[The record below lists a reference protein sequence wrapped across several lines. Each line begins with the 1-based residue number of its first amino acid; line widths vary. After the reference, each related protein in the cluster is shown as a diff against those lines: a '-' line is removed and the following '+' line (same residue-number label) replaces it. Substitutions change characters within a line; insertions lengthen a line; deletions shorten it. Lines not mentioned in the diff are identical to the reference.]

1 MGLTI
6 RSVNKIKANPLVTG
20 AKVNPL
26 TYLNQ
31 QLKVAAYCRVSTEF
45 EEQQSSFETQVNF
58 YTEYINANP
67 KWELVSIYADDGA
80 SGTQIYW
87 RNGFM
92 KMLEDAR
99 EKKFDLLITKSF
111 SRFARNTVDTINI
124 VREFRSLGIDI
135 LFEDMNL
142 HTMDTSGELMITI
155 FSAIAQEE
163 NRNLS
168 KNVTWGY
175 QKKFERGET
184 LIPSTM
190 MGYQKHAGQ
199 IEINSKEAQ
208 VVRLI
213 ASLFLDGMS
222 CYGIKT
228 YLEAHH
234 IKAKKGSKTWSV
246 TTIESMLKNEK
257 YTGNSLLQKTICTD
271 YLTKERKK
279 NEGERHQYY
288 VKDSHP
294 AIYSQDVYDLI
305 QGEFKLRKLSK
316 EESLVS
322 TDFSAGRSKK
332 STQYYLNQVLFC
344 KECKEPFRRYTWT
357 ARGKTEYRW
366 MCRCRKQPKGREKCP
381 LSPSIIEENLH
392 EAIMQAIRKICGKME
407 YIEASKT
414 TSKRLETLNEEIQL
428 YEALL
433 KECVNESH
441 LDALSILKLERS
453 KIQYLNRRSNAVA
466 EKIDEAELAV
476 YSDELVKKLIRK
488 IEVTRKGFL
497 EIEFITGAKVTQQCN
512 CQLA

>member
-6 RSVNKIKANPLVTG
+6 RSVNKIEANPLVTG
-20 AKVNPL
+20 VKVNPL
-26 TYLNQ
+26 NYLNQ

-45 EEQQSSFETQVNF
+45 EQQQSSFETQVNF

-99 EKKFDLLITKSF
+99 AKKFDLLITKSF
-111 SRFARNTVDTINI
+111 SRFARNTVDTINV
-124 VREFRSLGIDI
+124 VREFRDLGIDI
-135 LFEDMNL
+135 LFEDMNI
-142 HTMDTSGELMITI
+142 HTMDTSGELLITV

-184 LIPSTM
+184 LIPSSI
-190 MGYQKHAGQ
+190 MGYQKHEGC

-213 ASLFLDGMS
+213 ASLFLDGLT
-222 CYGIKT
+222 CYGIKK
-228 YLEAHH
+228 YLEEHQ
-234 IKAKKGSKTWSV
+234 IKTKKGIKMWSV
-246 TTIESMLKNEK
+246 TTIENMLKNEK

-271 YLTKERKK
+271 YLRKERKK

-305 QGEFKLRKLSK
+305 QEEFKIRKLAREEGLAVCNPSK
-316 EESLVS
+316 
-322 TDFSAGRSKK
+322 GRIKK
-332 STQYYLNQVLFC
+332 SAQYYLNQVLFC
-344 KECKEPFRRYTWT
+344 KECNEPFRRYTWT
-357 ARGKTEYRW
+357 ARGKTEFRW
-366 MCRCRKQPKGREKCP
+366 MCRSRKQTKGREKCP
-381 LSPSIIEENLH
+381 LSPSITEENLH
-392 EAIMQAIRKICGKME
+392 EAIMQAIRKMCGKKE
-407 YIEASKT
+407 YSEASVT
-414 TSKRLETLNEEIQL
+414 TSKRFETLNEEIQL
-428 YEALL
+428 YESLL
-433 KECVNESH
+433 KDCKNESY
-441 LDALSILKLERS
+441 LDILSILKLERS
-453 KIQYLNRRSNAVA
+453 KMQYLNRRSNAVS
-466 EKIDEAELAV
+466 EKIDETELAV

-488 IEVTRKGFL
+488 IEVTRKGYL
-497 EIEFITGAKVTQQCN
+497 EIEFITGAKVSQQCN